1 MRHSRLTKME
11 ELFQWVAVGTLA
23 LRPSQMFSNFIG
35 VGFFFGGGRGAMFQL
50 LTLKFPVLLSVEF

>member
-1 MRHSRLTKME
+1 ME

-35 VGFFFGGGRGAMFQL
+35 VGFFLGGGEGGDVSTADIEISC
-50 LTLKFPVLLSVEF
+50 VALSGV

>member
-1 MRHSRLTKME
+1 ME

-35 VGFFFGGGRGAMFQL
+35 VGFFWGGRGAMFQL